1 MVYVIYLNNAVLF
14 KGLKNKFP
22 FGFISLM
29 LVPTISCTFFFL
41 LASYLDLVI

>member
-14 KGLKNKFP
+14 KGLKNRFP